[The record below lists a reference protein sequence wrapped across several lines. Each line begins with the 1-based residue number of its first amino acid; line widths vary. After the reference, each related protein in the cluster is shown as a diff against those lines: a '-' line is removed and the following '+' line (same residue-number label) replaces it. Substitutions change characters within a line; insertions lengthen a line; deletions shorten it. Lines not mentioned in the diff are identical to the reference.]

1 MKQRKRRRLFPI
13 IYVSLQY
20 RFLAMILF
28 YGAITVI
35 FMAVFLLVPDILAV
49 SNEKLSMEMRAAAAQ
64 RVLALHSR
72 LWPAIISL
80 VCILAVHSS
89 RLFLHV
95 VGPLYRMGLVFKE
108 VDQGN
113 LSVRLKFRK
122 RDYLHRE
129 AELFSKMMMTLEE
142 KWQAIQTIG
151 EDGIKS
157 LASLEKST
165 AEKREGRD
173 SIEQILRAY
182 RQHLKNLMEKS
193 KYFRLTDKKEN
204 EQETSQKGE

>member
-1 MKQRKRRRLFPI
+1 MPKGGGMQQRKRRRLFPI

-28 YGAITVI
+28 YGAVTII
-35 FMAVFLLVPDILAV
+35 FMAAFLLVPDILAV
-49 SNEKLSMEMRAAAAQ
+49 SNERLSLEMRAAAAQ

-80 VCILAVHSS
+80 VCILGVHSS
-89 RLFLHV
+89 RVFLRI
-95 VGPLYRMGLVFKE
+95 VGPLYRMNLVFKE
-108 VDQGN
+108 VDQGK
-113 LSVRLKFRK
+113 LSLRLKFRK

-129 AELFSKMMMTLEE
+129 AELFNKMMITLEE

-151 EDGIKS
+151 EEGFKS

-165 AEKREGRD
+165 AGKREDRD
-173 SIEQILRAY
+173 SVEQILRSF
-182 RQHLKNLMEKS
+182 RQHLENLMEKS
-193 KYFRLTDKKEN
+193 KYFRLTDK
-204 EQETSQKGE
+204 